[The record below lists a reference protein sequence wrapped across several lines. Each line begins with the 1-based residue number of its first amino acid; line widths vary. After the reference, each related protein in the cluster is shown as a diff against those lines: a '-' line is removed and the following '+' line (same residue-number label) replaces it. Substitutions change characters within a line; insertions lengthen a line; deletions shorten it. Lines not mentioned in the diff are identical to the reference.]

1 MSSSSSTTR
10 RKLDFGRKRGPTLA
24 SAAAATRSLSGSSFN
39 DLHEIVNPAALKV
52 CMEFHQSATLQ
63 DEPKS
68 QQELQDSAHATDI
81 RNMVAAG
88 PPETNQAEYAA
99 IVRDTLYKKAEEQL
113 KADEWIFNGNAVD
126 KEQ

>member
-1 MSSSSSTTR
+1 MSSTSSTTR

-24 SAAAATRSLSGSSFN
+24 SAAAASRSLSASSSSSFT
-39 DLHEIVNPAALKV
+39 DVHEI
-52 CMEFHQSATLQ
+52 
-63 DEPKS
+63 DEPRS

-88 PPETNQAEYAA
+88 PPETNQVEYAA

-113 KADEWIFNGNAVD
+113 KTDEWIFSGVTLE